1 MPVSVSCGA
10 HHTAVITRR
19 GDLITWGAGTA
30 GQTGQ
35 GVSTDVCFLLP
46 SNLMHVNEKLE
57 LFHAVLVVVLSD
69 GAHFRHCVQ
78 SFAVSAPFL
87 CADTISQKGSV
98 SLR

>member
-35 GVSTDVCFLLP
+35 GVCSDVCYPFQP
-46 SNLMHVNEKLE
+46 MHL
-57 LFHAVLVVVLSD
+57 
-69 GAHFRHCVQ
+69 
-78 SFAVSAPFL
+78 
-87 CADTISQKGSV
+87 
-98 SLR
+98 